1 MKYTKD
7 EMETMYANGYNK
19 GMQQAVSDM
28 FKFIALC
35 VVVVIIIITV
45 SII

>member
-28 FKFIALC
+28 FKMIVLC
-35 VVVVIIIITV
+35 VVVVLVVIIIHFI
-45 SII
+45 